1 MPQPTPTMNR
11 IRISSM
17 SIFLMLALAGCSSND
32 PLGLFKQK
40 LSRAEKTAES
50 SVVVEIDGR
59 WQKLKFDIDGLD
71 YDVKETDSLASPF
84 TAEVAFKASQS
95 LSSFHDNQADA
106 EKDSDLQSG
115 GSALQDGYFATYEF
129 QDGQWKMRDFKFSLM
144 SSGTS
149 RSVGTSDRKRSL
161 LREAFK

>member
-1 MPQPTPTMNR
+1 MPQPTLNR
-11 IRISSM
+11 MRIPSM

-32 PLGLFKQK
+32 PLSSFKQK

-50 SVVVEIDGR
+50 PVAVQIDGR
-59 WQKLKFDIDGLD
+59 WQKIKFDIEGLE
-71 YDVKETDSLASPF
+71 YDVKETDSLSSPF

-95 LSSFHDNQADA
+95 LSSFHDNKADA

-115 GSALQDGYFATYEF
+115 GSALQDSYFATYEL
-129 QDGQWKMRDFKFSLM
+129 QDGQWKMQEFKFSLM

-149 RSVGTSDRKRSL
+149 RAVGTSDRKRSL
-161 LREAFK
+161 LQVAFE